1 MTIINQ
7 SPYFDQA
14 RIVTLTNIVC
24 DRIEELFLE
33 LGIRMNKYGKLYSG
47 SCPIHGGNNPSGL
60 IIYPDGHSLRGYWR
74 CQTHHC
80 EQTFKS
86 TIVGFTR
93 GVLSHEEKDWT
104 KHGDKTFDF
113 KATIDWLC
121 KFIGQSIAAL
131 KGDTDDIEK
140 RRFAKLVHTFGSQTT
155 SPGISPVL
163 LRSKLSIPAQY
174 YIDRGFS
181 PAILQQYDIGLC
193 TDEAKPLYNRIVVP
207 IYDAFGKWIVGTI
220 GRSIYKQCSKCKTY
234 HSEAQPCPQNE
245 SDRFRYS
252 KWTNGKT
259 KTGLYLFN
267 WWKAA
272 SVIEKSKT
280 VILVE
285 GPMDVLRLEEAGIHN
300 SLALFGTSLSD
311 HQQIL
316 LEKSGAMN
324 VVLLLDNDKAGEEG
338 IATISKKLERSYH
351 IYSPNVFGAVKDPGD
366 MSVTEIKERIVPI
379 LDKVRM

>member
-1 MTIINQ
+1 MMTTN
-7 SPYFDQA
+7 PYFDQA
-14 RIVTLTNIVC
+14 RIVTLTNIIC

-47 SCPIHGGNNPSGL
+47 TCPIHGGDNINGL
-60 IIYPDGHSLRGYWR
+60 ILYPDGHSLRGYWR

-80 EQTFKS
+80 EQTFKP
-86 TIVGFTR
+86 TIVGFAR
-93 GVLSHEEKDWT
+93 GVLSHEEQGWS

-113 KATIDWLC
+113 KGTIDWLC

-140 RRFAKLVHTFGSQTT
+140 RRFAKLVSTFGTQSA
-155 SPGISPVL
+155 SPGISPAL
-163 LRSKLSIPAQY
+163 LRAKLSIPAQY
-174 YIDRGFS
+174 YIDKGFS
-181 PAILQQYDIGLC
+181 PTILQQYDIGLC
-193 TDEAKPLYNRIVVP
+193 TDAAKPLYNRIVVP
-207 IYDAFGKWIVGTI
+207 IYDALGKWIVGTI
-220 GRSIYKQCSKCKTY
+220 GRSIYKQCPKCKTY
-234 HSEAQPCPQNE
+234 HGEAACPQNE
-245 SDRFRYS
+245 LDKFHCS

-267 WWKAA
+267 WWKAQA
-272 SVIEKSKT
+272 FIEKSKT

-311 HQQIL
+311 NQQIL

-324 VVLLLDNDKAGEEG
+324 AVLLLDNDKAGEEG
-338 IATISKKLERSYH
+338 IATISKKLERSYR
-351 IYSPNVFGAVKDPGD
+351 IYSPNVFGSVKDPGD
-366 MSVTEIKERIVPI
+366 MSVAEIRERIVPI